1 MYNRFTDTITMILR
15 LVDSYVFIFFSWYG
29 LLCWSNFAKEEAYGS
44 TAYVS
49 FDLQR
54 QVLQAGQAV
63 TASHILQTTRKKI
76 ITFVAWVRLI
86 CCVMWVFC
94 HWASFPFL
102 EIFKSWRT
110 NAGISW
116 RAAMRH
122 GIWEQRS
129 GSQSQHR
136 FDIVLEMSR
145 HITSHRL
152 PCINFR

>member
-1 MYNRFTDTITMILR
+1 MYNRFADTITMILT
-15 LVDSYVFIFFSWYG
+15 LVHSYVFISFSWYG

-54 QVLQAGQAV
+54 QVLQAGQV
-63 TASHILQTTRKKI
+63 TACHILETTGKI
-76 ITFVAWVRLI
+76 ITFVAWVGLR

-94 HWASFPFL
+94 HCASFPFL
-102 EIFKSWRT
+102 EILKSWRT

-136 FDIVLEMSR
+136 FDIALEMSR
-145 HITSHRL
+145 HITSRRL
-152 PCINFR
+152 PCTNFR